1 MLSITRFHG
10 ISPSSAKEKGAR
22 LRSFALLKI
31 ILTLEGGTMTEYR
44 LGGNYDIEM
53 YTAPTE
59 DPAKTYSEIWI
70 PVVKA

>member
-1 MLSITRFHG
+1 
-10 ISPSSAKEKGAR
+10 
-22 LRSFALLKI
+22 
-31 ILTLEGGTMTEYR
+31 MTEYR

>member
-1 MLSITRFHG
+1 MNTR
-10 ISPSSAKEKGAR
+10 IWNEWLPNC
-22 LRSFALLKI
+22 
-31 ILTLEGGTMTEYR
+31 TEYR

-53 YTAPTE
+53 YTPPME

>member
-1 MLSITRFHG
+1 MNTRLWNEWL
-10 ISPSSAKEKGAR
+10 PNC
-22 LRSFALLKI
+22 
-31 ILTLEGGTMTEYR
+31 TEYR

-59 DPAKTYSEIWI
+59 DPAETYSEIWI